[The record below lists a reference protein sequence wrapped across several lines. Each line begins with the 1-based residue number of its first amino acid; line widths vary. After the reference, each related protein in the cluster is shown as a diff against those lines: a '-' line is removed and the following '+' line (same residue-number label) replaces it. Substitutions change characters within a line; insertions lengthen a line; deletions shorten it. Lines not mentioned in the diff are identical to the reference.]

1 MTSGHIVMLS
11 FNVLPLLQFQKD
23 AAGKAEAAKMQ
34 VMAETYGLQALV
46 PKPNIMPHIQ
56 DAIPKV
62 LLTTTS
68 RRAVV
73 PCSSAVEQPALLSQT
88 HPMGP
93 ITCML
98 PGMSA
103 SARKQVSLATCPV
116 ASEAS
121 C

>member
-46 PKPNIMPHIQ
+46 PKPDIMPHIQ

-68 RRAVV
+68 CAV
-73 PCSSAVEQPALLSQT
+73 LF
-88 HPMGP
+88 
-93 ITCML
+93 
-98 PGMSA
+98 
-103 SARKQVSLATCPV
+103 
-116 ASEAS
+116 S